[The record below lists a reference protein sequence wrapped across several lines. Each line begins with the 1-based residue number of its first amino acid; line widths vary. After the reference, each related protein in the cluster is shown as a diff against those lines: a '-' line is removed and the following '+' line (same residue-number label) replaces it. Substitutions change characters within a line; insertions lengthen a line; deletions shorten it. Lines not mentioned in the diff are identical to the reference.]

1 MKFWLINSLTARERH
16 ILEKTLKASFMQIM
30 KDPIHCVKTNQ
41 INDLEVINKLFS
53 LKEDNE
59 E

>member
-1 MKFWLINSLTARERH
+1 
-16 ILEKTLKASFMQIM
+16 MQIM